1 MAHIKKK
8 KSKELPPVSTASLP
22 DIVFMLLFF
31 FMVTTTMREVDLKV
45 DLSKPVATEMQ
56 KLERKTLVTYMY
68 VGPPKE
74 KYQGKFGSEAKIQL
88 NDSFA
93 QLNDIQPWV
102 VIEREKINEAE
113 QSQMTVSI
121 KADKKTKMGLIG
133 DIKLE
138 LRKAQALKINYSA
151 NPAGSKE
158 LLYSTTNY

>member
-45 DLSKPVATEMQ
+45 ELSKPTATEMQ

-74 KYQGKFGSEAKIQL
+74 KYQGKFGSEARVQL
-88 NDSFA
+88 NDAFA
-93 QLNDIQPWV
+93 QLSDIQPWV

-113 QSQMTVSI
+113 QNQMTVSI

-158 LLYSTTNY
+158 LLYSSTNY

>member
-45 DLSKPVATEMQ
+45 DLSKPTATEMQ

-93 QLNDIQPWV
+93 QLDDIQPWV

-113 QSQMTVSI
+113 QNQMTVSI

-158 LLYSTTNY
+158 LLYSSTNY